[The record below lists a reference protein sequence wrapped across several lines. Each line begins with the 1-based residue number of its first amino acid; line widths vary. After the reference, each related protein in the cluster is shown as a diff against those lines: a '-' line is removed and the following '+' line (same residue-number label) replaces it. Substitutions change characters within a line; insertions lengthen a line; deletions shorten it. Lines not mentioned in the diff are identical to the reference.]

1 MNRIGMSKHK
11 KNSKQKRVLIICPHP
26 VNVAPGQ
33 RLKYEQY
40 FDYFE
45 KNGFEVVVKPFMTP
59 SFWEIVYKK
68 GYVFQKILWT
78 IYGYWTRILLLFKIK
93 NYDISYIFLWVTPFG
108 LPLFEWLTVK
118 LAKKIIYD
126 IDDMVFLGHSSDANR
141 FIQNLKGR
149 KKMIFLMK
157 NANHVITCTP
167 SLDNF
172 VRQFNKNTTDI
183 SSTIN
188 TKTYKP
194 KKSYELKK
202 PIILGWS
209 GSHSTSKYL
218 LLLEPVFEKLMQ
230 NGINFQVL
238 CIGNENFKFKND
250 QIPLKAIPWQLQTEV
265 EDLSKIDIGLYPLP
279 DEPWVYGK
287 SGLKALQYMALGIPT
302 LATAVGTNFRI
313 INDGENGFLIPVNDH
328 QTWIKRILE
337 LVESEYLRQKIGA
350 NGRKTVVENYSVD
363 ANKDTYLSILNN
375 L

>member
-1 MNRIGMSKHK
+1 VKNK
-11 KNSKQKRVLIICPHP
+11 KKILFLTPYPKD
-26 VNVAPGQ
+26 VAPSQ
-33 RLKYEQY
+33 RLKFEQY
-40 FDYFE
+40 YNYFLE
-45 KNGFEVVVKPFMTP
+45 NNFEIETNHFVSYK
-59 SFWEIVYKK
+59 FWKILYKK
-68 GYVFQKILWT
+68 GNFTKKVFYTLSGYLKRLNT
-78 IYGYWTRILLLFKIK
+78 IYKIK
-93 NYDISYIFLWVTPFG
+93 NYDLVYIHLWVTPFG
-108 LPLFEWLTVK
+108 LPIFEWLTVK

-337 LVESEYLRQKIGA
+337 LIESEYLRKKIGA

-363 ANKDTYLSILNN
+363 ANKDTYLSILNS